1 MRDLKI
7 TELQALERRRQE
19 LEKQGISKLRTAIY
33 ARKSA
38 EDER

>member
-1 MRDLKI
+1 MRELKP
-7 TELQALERRRQE
+7 TELQTLKDRQE
-19 LEKQGISKLRTAIY
+19 ELRGLGISKLRTAIY